1 MLKVGQYVTIE
12 RPPSFGRYFFDE
24 DTLRCTDRVA
34 QIYQHNGGVSQY
46 RLADYPNECLWVE
59 EDLTPTDVY
68 RFSAPNKYDVG
79 DTVTVDPSIPTDKH
93 EHTITSVYR
102 SGGGYMYGL
111 GMRLCVAEY
120 KLNPQEPKYTLF

>member
-1 MLKVGQYVTIE
+1 MLKVGQFVTIE

-34 QIYQHNGGVSQY
+34 QIYQHNSGVSQY

-68 RFSAPNKYDVG
+68 RFSAPNKY
-79 DTVTVDPSIPTDKH
+79 TVDPSIPTDKH

-111 GMRLCVAEY
+111 DMRLCVAEY
-120 KLNPQEPKYTLF
+120 KLNPQEPNYTLF